1 MHQQIIYYIENY
13 DEELDDDRNA
23 KKIEKLNNFIKGQ
36 DIEKIFLSGQSQR
49 IKSEL
54 YKVIDSSDV
63 LLQVIDARDPM
74 GTRSPHIEKYIKTNC
89 SHKHIVIVLNKI
101 DLIPIWAT
109 KRWIKLLSKEYPT
122 IAFKSSSFGNNKRSN
137 SSFGRG
143 ALISLLRQFRLLYK
157 SSKRTIS
164 IGLFGYPNVGKSSII
179 NCLKNKKVCS
189 VAPIPGQTKVW
200 QYVSLFDKFYL
211 IDCPGCVYP
220 RLGDNFV
227 TFLLRSVVRVQLIQH
242 PEQYIDEILKRIRK
256 EYIQKLYEIDD
267 WEDADDFM
275 TQIAKKTG
283 KLLKGGEPDY
293 HNIAVNILY
302 DWQRG
307 KLPWFISPPFEDDLE
322 LQYKL
327 NKEQLKIEQ
336 ELKAFTEDDEID
348 YKPIEIKPMDEDEK
362 DNNLNELDK
371 SKKFSLSHDFQIDDT
386 NEDKFRMRNN
396 RNHNNDDDDD
406 DNNHNEILNRM
417 TNKQREKFDSIQ
429 ISNPLNLPN
438 DDPLIIAAKMRKWKA
453 KRMDQD

>member
-1 MHQQIIYYIENY
+1 M
-13 DEELDDDRNA
+13 DDDRLS
-23 KKIEKLNNFIKGQ
+23 KKQENIYKFIKGN

-63 LLQVIDARDPM
+63 LLQVLDARDPM

-89 SHKHIVIVLNKI
+89 SHKHVVLILNKI

-109 KRWIKLLSKEYPT
+109 KRWLKLLSKEYPI
-122 IAFKSSSFGNNKRSN
+122 IAFKSASFGNNKKSN
-137 SSFGRG
+137 TSFGRG

-220 RLGDNFV
+220 RLGDNII
-227 TFLLRSVVRVQLIQH
+227 TYILRSVVRIHAIEH
-242 PEQYIDEILKRIRK
+242 PEQYIEEILKRIRK
-256 EYIQKLYEIDD
+256 EYIQKLYEIEI
-267 WEDADDFM
+267 WQNADDFM
-275 TQIAKKTG
+275 KQIANKTG

-307 KLPWFISPPFEDDLE
+307 RLPWFISPPFEDDLE
-322 LQYKL
+322 LKFKL
-327 NKEQLKIEQ
+327 NQQQKQIEQ
-336 ELKAFTEDDEID
+336 DIKMFTEDDEIQ
-348 YKPIEIKPMDEDEK
+348 YKPIDIHSSQPPKENNYNQLKEN
-362 DNNLNELDK
+362 DNKLLT
-371 SKKFSLSHDFQIDDT
+371 HDFEITDI
-386 NEDKFRMRNN
+386 NEQHFRNDIKMNDHNQNEQEEEEDIKEILSKMSAKERDKFNAMKVENPLGFSEDDETFIRAKLKKWETHK
-396 RNHNNDDDDD
+396 NHNS
-406 DNNHNEILNRM
+406 
-417 TNKQREKFDSIQ
+417 K
-429 ISNPLNLPN
+429 
-438 DDPLIIAAKMRKWKA
+438 
-453 KRMDQD
+453 